1 MEKSNKQSFFSKVGK
16 TFWIGVIILVIL
28 LLLSFALL
36 SVDLYKLSK
45 ANERAVDIKSDMFK
59 ELDVFSMSYEN
70 DKGEITVESRFGDKV
85 IAPGTEETYY
95 IRLKNDDRYALD
107 YTCKPTVSVIDDVY
121 IPVEVRLIN
130 PNGYFIIGNKD
141 TWVNVTEVAEKSETR
156 TFKSGDFDEYIFQWR
171 WKFESGD
178 DALDTELGNM
188 KDSPILE
195 VKFEITSSVNTT
207 ISENGGIMASGV
219 GRIILNS
226 IVIIILIGA
235 IVVLF
240 VYTRKKVKK
249 RNQ

>member
-1 MEKSNKQSFFSKVGK
+1 M
-16 TFWIGVIILVIL
+16 
-28 LLLSFALL
+28 
-36 SVDLYKLSK
+36 
-45 ANERAVDIKSDMFK
+45 
-59 ELDVFSMSYEN
+59 
-70 DKGEITVESRFGDKV
+70 
-85 IAPGTEETYY
+85 
-95 IRLKNDDRYALD
+95 
-107 YTCKPTVSVIDDVY
+107 
-121 IPVEVRLIN
+121 IN